1 MTRARNYSFPTLA
14 RSPASTARRG
24 TPPFQDRHDE
34 AVLRRVLGGPE
45 VMREQYE
52 HLAELAARDHVTVQI
67 LPLNQPVY
75 RCGQNFILMEFEPPL
90 PTVVSVDGFSSVNV
104 TDKDTEIWAYRR
116 RFDAMRSEAG
126 RPRETPEFLK

>member
-1 MTRARNYSFPTLA
+1 
-14 RSPASTARRG
+14 
-24 TPPFQDRHDE
+24 
-34 AVLRRVLGGPE
+34 
-45 VMREQYE
+45 MREQYE